1 MKGIFLFGAV
11 CTIFFGGF
19 AIAEAPDF
27 DEYFIDATMRIDYFH
42 TGDHAEETVA
52 IDQIYKQGQ
61 WSGVPTKLIDDLN
74 YGLYFI
80 KVYDI
85 NTNKLIYSQ
94 GFCSIF
100 GEYKTTE
107 PARNGIKNTYHESA
121 LIPCPKK
128 PFFFVLEQRN
138 KLNLLEPFFTKR
150 IDPASANIITEKPDS
165 RDKVFITLKHG
176 DPKDKVDFVFVAEG
190 YTQEQF
196 DKFKTDVQR
205 FTDAMFRAEAF
216 KINETKFNVTGV
228 FRASAESGVD
238 QPTKDIFKNTVVSA
252 SYNALDL
259 PRYLLVDDNKAMRDI
274 ASHVAYDR
282 IIVLANTSRYGGGGI
297 YNNYAIF
304 TADDHRSESI
314 FLHEF
319 GHAFA
324 YIADEYYNSTVSYN
338 DYYPAGVEPI
348 EENITAL
355 LDAENVKW
363 KHLLS
368 PGIEIPTPWGQEE
381 IQALNDKKTRTTQK
395 LQTRIEKLKE
405 QDGKEK
411 QIEKLTSKITL
422 SNNQI
427 DEEIREVKTKYQEKY
442 KDKIGVFE
450 GAGYSAKGL
459 YRSRL
464 TVGFFT
470 NNQYNEVSQIA
481 IQKVIDHYTP

>member
-1 MKGIFLFGAV
+1 MKGIFFFSAV
-11 CTIFFGGF
+11 IAICFGGF
-19 AIAEAPDF
+19 TRAESPNF
-27 DEYFIDATMRIDYFH
+27 DDYFLDATMRIDYFH

-52 IDQIYKQGQ
+52 IDQIYKQGP
-61 WSGVPTKLIDDLN
+61 WSGARTKLIDDLN
-74 YGLYFI
+74 YGLYFV

-121 LIPCPKK
+121 LIPFPKK
-128 PFFFVLEQRN
+128 PFFFVLEKRN

-150 IDPASANIITEKPDS
+150 IDPASANIINEKPDP

-190 YTQEQF
+190 YTEEEF

-205 FTDAMFRAEAF
+205 FTDAMFRTEAF
-216 KINETKFNVTGV
+216 KVNENKFNVSGV

-238 QPTKDIFKNTVVSA
+238 EPTKGIFKNTAVSA

-274 ASHVAYDR
+274 ASHVPYDR
-282 IIVLANTSRYGGGGI
+282 IIVLTNTSRYGGGGI

-324 YIADEYYNSTVSYN
+324 YIADEYYNSAVSYN

-355 LDAENVKW
+355 LDSENVKW

-381 IQALNDKKTRTTQK
+381 IEALRDKKAQTAQK
-395 LQTRIEKLKE
+395 LQAKIDNFQT
-405 QDGKEK
+405 QAGKEK
-411 QIEKLTSKITL
+411 QIEKLKTKLTL
-422 SNNQI
+422 SNTQI
-427 DEEIREVKTKYQEKY
+427 DEDIREVKRVYQEKY

-470 NNQYNEVSQIA
+470 NNHYNEVSRIA